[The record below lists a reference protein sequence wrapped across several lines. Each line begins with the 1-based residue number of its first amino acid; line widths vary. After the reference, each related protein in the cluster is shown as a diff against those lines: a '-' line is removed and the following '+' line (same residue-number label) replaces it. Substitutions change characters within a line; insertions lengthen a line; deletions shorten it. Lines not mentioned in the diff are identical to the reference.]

1 MLLHQKLQSSSI
13 IDIFFSPLNQ
23 LDQIMIKIMA
33 NVCVC
38 RTFNFMSMLYT
49 KNGDCLF
56 RYGLVFIEEE
66 EKEDCAF
73 PVIVFYL
80 TS

>member
-1 MLLHQKLQSSSI
+1 MCVCVCVC
-13 IDIFFSPLNQ
+13 
-23 LDQIMIKIMA
+23 
-33 NVCVC
+33 VCVC

-66 EKEDCAF
+66 EEKEDCAF

>member
-1 MLLHQKLQSSSI
+1 
-13 IDIFFSPLNQ
+13 
-23 LDQIMIKIMA
+23 
-33 NVCVC
+33 
-38 RTFNFMSMLYT
+38 MSMLYT

-66 EKEDCAF
+66 EEEKEDCAF